1 MNLSES
7 TKHFQYTAE
16 QNYLNV
22 HLSKPVVPLDNHI
35 GVNKADRVSEI
46 TTSHAYQQAFI
57 FFLQLMNRSLLPL
70 EQKQQILSEPFI
82 SCLFAGISFTVS
94 IS

>member
-1 MNLSES
+1 MSNPEVS
-7 TKHFQYTAE
+7 
-16 QNYLNV
+16 
-22 HLSKPVVPLDNHI
+22 LDNHI
-35 GVNKADRVSEI
+35 GVNKANRASEI

-70 EQKQQILSEPFI
+70 EQRQQILSEPFTN
-82 SCLFAGISFTVS
+82 CLFAGICFTVS